1 MEWDKFRVSLNEYE
15 KAAFDLIQMLPKEK
29 YHFVYGVPR
38 GGLFLAVY
46 LSYQLDLSLIIV
58 DRELGGVKPSRVLV
72 VDDCVDTGKT
82 MMKYKNLYDTA
93 VLYYK
98 PWSIVAPTYYVLT
111 TEGWPVFPYEKFDE
125 VPNRKRHIGGS
136 K

>member
-1 MEWDKFRVSLNEYE
+1 MEWDKFSVSLSEYE
-15 KAAFDLIQMLPKEK
+15 KAVFDLIKMIPEGK

-38 GGLFLAVY
+38 GGLLLAVY
-46 LSYQLDLSLIIV
+46 LSYQLDLSLIV
-58 DRELGGVKPSRVLV
+58 DGKLGGVKPSRVLV
-72 VDDCVDTGKT
+72 VDDCVDTGRT
-82 MMKYKNLYDTA
+82 LMKYKNLYDTA

-98 PWSIVAPTYYVLT
+98 PWCVVVPTYYVLT

-125 VPNRKRHIGGS
+125 VPNRERYVGGS